1 MQSRMDKY
9 QVGEKKRFERTR
21 KNTKLYEDV
30 YDDIYRDTTY
40 KNTEVLDS
48 AREINLNK
56 LKDLLDD
63 KYDTRQYRT
72 LKNYDI
78 IDDYEKPNPYKTEN
92 KSYDINEII
101 NEAKQR
107 RSFLEEAK
115 EKRKYIDFTERNK
128 RYDRSVENLEKEEK
142 ELEELIN
149 TMAIKKETV
158 SDELDI
164 LSELKGDDN
173 TVVTKP
179 VTSQL
184 DSESFVDTT
193 KTDEITKDIEK
204 TLVKADK
211 TFYTDSNM
219 FTKNDF
225 EDFSTL
231 SRSLGKKRGAKKLII
246 IIIIL
251 VLLAALLYFG
261 ITKFGMEKY
270 LNKIIDIFKKK

>member
-9 QVGEKKRFERTR
+9 QVDEKNSFERTA

-56 LKDLLDD
+56 LKDMLDD

-72 LKNYDI
+72 LKNYNA
-78 IDDYEKPNPYKTEN
+78 IDEEERPSLYRNEK

-101 NEAKQR
+101 NNAKQR
-107 RSFLEEAK
+107 RTFLEEAK
-115 EKRKYIDFTERNK
+115 EKKKYMDFTERNK
-128 RYDRSVENLEKEEK
+128 RYERKIENLEKEEK

-149 TMAIKKETV
+149 TMAIKKEEV

-164 LSELKGDDN
+164 LSDLKGDDN
-173 TVVTKP
+173 TVVTDP
-179 VTSQL
+179 VSSELDNSKSYITNTS
-184 DSESFVDTT
+184 
-193 KTDEITKDIEK
+193 TDEITKDIEK

-231 SRSLGKKRGAKKLII
+231 SRNLNKKSKGKKII
-246 IIIIL
+246 IIIIVILIFSILTYFL
-251 VLLAALLYFG
+251 V
-261 ITKFGMEKY
+261 TKFNVLKY
-270 LNKIIDIFKKK
+270 FNKLIEMFDK